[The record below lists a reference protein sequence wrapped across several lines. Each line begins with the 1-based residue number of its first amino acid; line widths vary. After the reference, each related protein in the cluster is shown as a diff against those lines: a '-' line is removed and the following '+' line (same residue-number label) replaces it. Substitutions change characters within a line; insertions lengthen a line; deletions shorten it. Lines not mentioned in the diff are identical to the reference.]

1 MTSPSAFLWQR
12 WRDEQDASA
21 RAQLLS
27 QHLGLVHHVVR
38 QIAARVGD
46 AVAYDDLI
54 GAGTLGLVQAFEG
67 FDAAKGAAFSTYA
80 TTRIRGAVLDELR
93 AADWRPRSVRT
104 RVRELHATAESL
116 ARTLGRAA
124 TPDEVAAALQIDVA
138 TYWRWH
144 ADGETTTMMPLDSP
158 VPSSERGNVTL
169 AEMIPDA
176 DGPAPDA
183 PLEEEESKRVLREAI
198 AGLPEQQRTVLALC
212 YFEELTLRQIAEVL
226 HVTESRIS
234 QVRTAALKRLREILA
249 ADGFVP

>member
-1 MTSPSAFLWQR
+1 MTTPSEYLWQR
-12 WRDEQDASA
+12 WRDEHDASA
-21 RAQLLS
+21 RAELLS

-54 GAGTLGLVQAFEG
+54 GAGTLG
-67 FDAAKGAAFSTYA
+67 
-80 TTRIRGAVLDELR
+80 
-93 AADWRPRSVRT
+93 RP
-104 RVRELHATAESL
+104 
-116 ARTLGRAA
+116 A
-124 TPDEVAAALQIDVA
+124 TPDEVATALQIDVP

-144 ADGETTTMMPLDSP
+144 ADGETTTMIPIDAP

-169 AEMIPDA
+169 GEMIPDA

-198 AGLPEQQRTVLALC
+198 AGLPEQQRTVLTLC

-234 QVRTAALKRLREILA
+234 QVRTAALKRLRDLLT
-249 ADGFVP
+249 ADGFAL